1 MPVATHPPSA
11 SAGSSPVCKMNESR
25 AGVLRSRDSARC
37 KARQAMRSGM
47 LLAASG
53 ITPRHVELLVVSSAF
68 QVNGFSRNLSRGT
81 RFASESTRGR
91 QSVAEVEML
100 KDAMKLE
107 RWVAV
112 ISLLLVLLLA
122 GLGWR

>member
-1 MPVATHPPSA
+1 
-11 SAGSSPVCKMNESR
+11 
-25 AGVLRSRDSARC
+25 
-37 KARQAMRSGM
+37 
-47 LLAASG
+47 
-53 ITPRHVELLVVSSAF
+53 
-68 QVNGFSRNLSRGT
+68 
-81 RFASESTRGR
+81 
-91 QSVAEVEML
+91 ML